1 MAINLREKYSEKIEE
16 IMIAQ
21 SKSNLFV
28 DTNAGDFVDTNTV
41 KYPIITVPNAVQTYG
56 RADLAGTTGKSLYG
70 DTKGVNVRYETFTLT
85 QDISEHLYI
94 DRMDEKE
101 SVATAGRMLSDYIRL
116 TLQPTID
123 KYRFAKLAEKAGTKV
138 GDTTVSASNIYGLI
152 TDATEALDEKGVP
165 EVGRVLAV
173 TPKTFK
179 FLKQSKDIILDEEV
193 SKEERMSG
201 IIAKIDGMPV
211 VKVAS
216 TYLPTGTQFFVTTSD
231 AVKSPDVYSKLE
243 LRDAGNDGDGTFVN
257 IRYYYDAF
265 VLEQDKNKIYY
276 VTSETV

>member
-1 MAINLREKYSEKIEE
+1 MAINLREKYSEQIQE

-28 DTNAGDFVDTNTV
+28 DTNSGDFVDTNTV

-56 RADLAGTTGKSLYG
+56 RADLAGSTGKSLYG

-85 QDISEHLYI
+85 QDVSEHLYI

-123 KYRFAKLAEKAGTKV
+123 KYRFAKLAAKAGTV
-138 GDTTVSASNIYGLI
+138 VDSTAVSASNIYGLI

-165 EVGRVLAV
+165 EVGRVLGV

-179 FLKQSKDIILDEEV
+179 FLKQSKDIILDEAV

-201 IIAKIDGMPV
+201 IIGRIDGMPV

-216 TYLPTGTQFFVTTSD
+216 TYLPTGAQFFITTSD

>member
-1 MAINLREKYSEKIEE
+1 MAINLREKYSEQIEE

-56 RADLAGTTGKSLYG
+56 RADLAGSTGKSLYG

-85 QDISEHLYI
+85 QDVSEHLYI

-123 KYRFAKLAEKAGTKV
+123 KYRFAKLAAKAGTV
-138 GDTTVSASNIYGLI
+138 VDSTTVSASNIYGLI

-201 IIAKIDGMPV
+201 IIGRIDGMPV

-216 TYLPTGTQFFVTTSD
+216 TYLPTGAQFFITTSD

>member
-1 MAINLREKYSEKIEE
+1 
-16 IMIAQ
+16 MIAQ

-41 KYPIITVPNAVQTYG
+41 KYPIITVPDTVQTYG
-56 RADLAGTTGKSLYG
+56 RASLAGTTGKSLYG
-70 DTKGVNVRYETFTLT
+70 NTKGVNVRYETFTLT
-85 QDISEHLYI
+85 QDVSEHLYI
-94 DRMDEKE
+94 DRLDEKE

-138 GDTTVSASNIYGLI
+138 GDTTVSASNIDGLL

-165 EVGRVLAV
+165 EVGRVLGV

-179 FLKQSKDIILDEEV
+179 FLKQSKDIILDEAV

-201 IIAKIDGMPV
+201 IIGKIDGMPV

-216 TYLPTGTQFFVTTSD
+216 TYLPTGAQFFVTTSD
-231 AVKSPDVYSKLE
+231 AVKSPDVYSNLE

-265 VLEQDKNKIYY
+265 VLDQDKNKIYY